1 MYLMV
6 CVNTIYI
13 TNMFLCCI
21 FDWYLS
27 IFSECLSPSYSLLKA
42 GKEVKQLCSQFQDDG
57 NLKYNFNIFNFNL
70 LYPCIILDHWFSVLK
85 CWRWCNNYQTSHGL
99 CSPQGSCEGI
109 KPSLHYLIL
118 VISINLDYSIK
129 HE

>member
-1 MYLMV
+1 MYITV

-13 TNMFLCCI
+13 TNMFLSCI

-70 LYPCIILDHWFSVLK
+70 LYPCIILDHWFYELK
-85 CWRWCNNYQTSHGL
+85 C
-99 CSPQGSCEGI
+99 
-109 KPSLHYLIL
+109 
-118 VISINLDYSIK
+118 
-129 HE
+129 